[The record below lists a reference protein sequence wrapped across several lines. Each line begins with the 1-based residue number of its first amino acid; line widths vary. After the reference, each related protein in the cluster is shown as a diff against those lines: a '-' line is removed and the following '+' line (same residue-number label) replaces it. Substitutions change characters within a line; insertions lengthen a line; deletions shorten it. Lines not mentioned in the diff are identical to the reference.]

1 MLEGLLPIGSV
12 VLLKDAS
19 KRLMIIGVCRK
30 DASGPEEKVWD
41 YVGCYYPEGYISE
54 DHAFLFNGDQIE
66 TVFALGFQDEEQFAF
81 KEAAERILK
90 EAREENDA

>member
-1 MLEGLLPIGSV
+1 MKGGKNMLEGLLPIGSV

-41 YVGCYYPEGYISE
+41 YVGCYYP
-54 DHAFLFNGDQIE
+54 
-66 TVFALGFQDEEQFAF
+66 
-81 KEAAERILK
+81 
-90 EAREENDA
+90 